1 MAEKKQGRKRGNQTK
16 YDPDIHPTLVRGLA
30 RSGYTSVEIAEK
42 LQVSKSTLYKWRQKY
57 PELRDSLKEGRDFAD
72 NMVEDALYK
81 SALGFRRKTIKKR
94 KTPQGVT
101 IEEVQEDVPPNAT
114 AIIFWL
120 KNRRPE
126 QWRDKREVDVTAD
139 SDAKIKATLKKMGL

>member
-1 MAEKKQGRKRGNQTK
+1 MAEKKQGRKRGKPTK
-16 YDPDIHPTLVRGLA
+16 YDPDIHPTLVRGLS
-30 RSGYTSVEIAEK
+30 RTGYSGKEIAEK
-42 LQVSKSTLYKWRQKY
+42 LQVAESTLYSWKKKH
-57 PELRDSLKEGRDFAD
+57 PELAEALKEGRDFAD

-81 SALGFRRKTIKKR
+81 SALGFRRKNVKKR